1 MKFLFRTIII
11 AVVAHFALLYFPWWS
26 IAVCGFFAGALFSGS
41 NTSSFFS
48 GFLGIGFLWL
58 IQAFIIHQSSEG
70 LLSDKIAAL
79 FTLSN
84 GVYMIIITALIGAL
98 VGGFSTLSG
107 LRFRKLFKKERNRG
121 LYR

>member
-26 IAVCGFFAGALFSGS
+26 IAVCGFFAGALLSGT

-48 GFLGIGFLWL
+48 GFLGIGLLWL
-58 IQAFIIHQSSEG
+58 IQSFIIHNSSEG

-79 FTLSN
+79 FALPN
-84 GVYMIIITALIGAL
+84 GVYVIIITALLGGI

-107 LRFRKLFKKERNRG
+107 LRFRKLFKKERDRG